1 MPLRRRRPLARA
13 AVVGGTAH
21 HVGKKAAQGRQAEAE
36 QDAQIAELQQTQNQA
51 PQQAAPAA
59 PAAAAAP
66 AEEGMA
72 DQLAKLKSLLDSG
85 VLTQDEFA
93 AAKQKIIQGG

>member
-1 MPLRRRRPLARA
+1 MPRRGRPLMKA
-13 AVVGGTAH
+13 AVVGGAAY
-21 HVGKKAAQGRQAEAE
+21 HVGKGRARKRNAEEE

-59 PAAAAAP
+59 PAS

>member
-1 MPLRRRRPLARA
+1 MPRRGRPLMRA
-13 AVVGGTAH
+13 AVVGGAAY
-21 HVGKKAAQGRQAEAE
+21 HVGKSRTQNRYAEEE
-36 QDAQIAELQQTQNQA
+36 QDAQIAELQQAQYQA

-72 DQLAKLKSLLDSG
+72 DQLAKLKSLVDSG

>member
-1 MPLRRRRPLARA
+1 MPRRGRPLMRA
-13 AVVGGTAH
+13 AVVGGAAYH
-21 HVGKKAAQGRQAEAE
+21 IGKGRTRKRYAEE
-36 QDAQIAELQQTQNQA
+36 DQDAQIAELQQAQNQA
-51 PQQAAPAA
+51 PQQAAPAPAA
-59 PAAAAAP
+59 PASAP

-93 AAKQKIIQGG
+93 AGKQKIIQGG

>member
-1 MPLRRRRPLARA
+1 MPLRRRKPLVRA

-21 HVGKKAAQGRQAEAE
+21 HVGKKTAQGHQAEAE

-51 PQQAAPAA
+51 PQQAAPA
-59 PAAAAAP
+59 
-66 AEEGMA
+66 EEGMA
-72 DQLAKLKSLLDSG
+72 DQLAKLKSLVDSG

>member
-1 MPLRRRRPLARA
+1 MPRRGRPLMRA
-13 AVVGGTAH
+13 AVVGGAAYH
-21 HVGKKAAQGRQAEAE
+21 IGKGRTGKRYAEE
-36 QDAQIAELQQTQNQA
+36 DQDAQIAELQQAQA
-51 PQQAAPAA
+51 SQQAAPGA
-59 PAAAAAP
+59 PASAP

-93 AAKQKIIQGG
+93 AGKQKIIQGG

>member
-1 MPLRRRRPLARA
+1 MRA
-13 AVVGGTAH
+13 AVVGGAAY
-21 HVGKKAAQGRQAEAE
+21 HVGKSRTQNRYAEEE
-36 QDAQIAELQQTQNQA
+36 QDAQIADLQQAQYQA
-51 PQQAAPAA
+51 PQQAAPATPA
-59 PAAAAAP
+59 PAP

>member
-1 MPLRRRRPLARA
+1 MPRRGRPLMKA
-13 AVVGGTAH
+13 AVVGGAAY
-21 HVGKKAAQGRQAEAE
+21 HVGKGRTKSRYAEEE

-59 PAAAAAP
+59 PAS